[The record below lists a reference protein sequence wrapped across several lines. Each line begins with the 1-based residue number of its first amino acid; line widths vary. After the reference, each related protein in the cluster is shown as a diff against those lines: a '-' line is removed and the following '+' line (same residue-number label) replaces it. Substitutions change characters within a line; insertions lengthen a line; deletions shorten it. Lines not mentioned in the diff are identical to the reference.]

1 MQKQSRILIIN
12 ERRITMKKSLIAI
25 LILMLALTGCGNK
38 GKEKKSDSEPKQS
51 QSQQKTGGAS
61 KDSPAESSGKN
72 PNVSIPPETKDGQGS
87 QGSSEPQTEVKD
99 KDGNIV
105 TSEQLIELIN
115 ESNDPNTDEAT
126 KKKLLEQIDYILKQ
140 LNETQKSE

>member
-1 MQKQSRILIIN
+1 MQKQSRILIIM

-25 LILMLALTGCGNK
+25 LVLMLALTGCGGK

-51 QSQQKTGGAS
+51 QSQQKTDGAPKS
-61 KDSPAESSGKN
+61 KSAESGGKN
-72 PNVSIPPETKDGQGS
+72 PNVSVPPETKDGQSS
-87 QGSSEPQTEVKD
+87 QGSSAPQTEVKD
-99 KDGNIV
+99 KDGNTV